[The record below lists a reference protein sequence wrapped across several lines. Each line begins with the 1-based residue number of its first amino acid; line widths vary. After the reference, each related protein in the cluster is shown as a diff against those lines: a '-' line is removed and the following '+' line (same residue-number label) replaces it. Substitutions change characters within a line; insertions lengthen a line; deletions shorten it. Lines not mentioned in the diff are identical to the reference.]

1 MSLREIISVTT
12 VEEETSSEQLESDGS
27 CKLMIQCLKDS
38 HPTYFVVSSRSEMVS
53 VTMGENESCVHLK
66 NINRKIYSI
75 NFRFFCYI

>member
-53 VTMGENESCVHLK
+53 VTMGEKKAAL
-66 NINRKIYSI
+66 
-75 NFRFFCYI
+75 